1 LGGDERRI
9 VGEIN
14 CTNITKVWGVGTP
27 REVEALDNV
36 SFSVRH
42 GEFLVII
49 GPSGCGKST
58 FLMLLAGLEM
68 PTSGTILHN
77 GQPITGP
84 DSDRSLIFQQPSLF
98 PWLSARD
105 NVAFGLRLQGV
116 GRRERRERAE
126 HFLRQVGLRD
136 FANKHPHEL
145 SGGMQQR
152 AAIARALCLGADVL
166 LMDEPFAA
174 LDVQTRFQMQ
184 SFLLDIWQGTG
195 KTVVFVTHHIDEAVY
210 LADRVIILTARPGR
224 LLDSVSITMPRP
236 RNVISPDF
244 EQYRTLFVER
254 LRAEVMKAFQE
265 QELAEMLDTRIK

>member
-1 LGGDERRI
+1 
-9 VGEIN
+9 VGEIV
-14 CTNITKVWGVGTP
+14 CAHVTKVWGAGTA
-27 REVEALDNV
+27 REVAALDDV
-36 SFSVRH
+36 SLAVAH

-58 FLMLLAGLEM
+58 LLMMLAGLEM
-68 PTSGTILHN
+68 PTAGAMTYNGT
-77 GQPITGP
+77 PIEGP
-84 DSDRSLIFQQPSLF
+84 ASDRSLIFQQPSLF
-98 PWLSARD
+98 PWLSALD

-116 GRRERRERAE
+116 GRRERRERAQQ
-126 HFLRQVGLRD
+126 FLRQVGLRE
-136 FANKHPHEL
+136 FAHKHPHEL

-174 LDVQTRFQMQ
+174 LDVQTRFHMQ
-184 SFLLDIWQGTG
+184 SFLLDIWQGSG

-210 LADRVIILTARPGR
+210 LADRVVILTARPGR
-224 LLDSVSITMPRP
+224 ILDSVAIDMPRP

-244 EQYRTLFVER
+244 ERYRALLVDR
-254 LRAEVMKAFQE
+254 LRAEVTKAFQE

>member
-1 LGGDERRI
+1 
-9 VGEIN
+9 VGEIV
-14 CTNITKVWGVGTP
+14 CTAVTKVWGAGTA
-27 REVEALDNV
+27 REVVALESV
-36 SFSVRH
+36 SFAVRH

-58 FLMLLAGLEM
+58 LLMLLAGLEM
-68 PTSGTILHN
+68 PTSGSITCE

-84 DSDRSLIFQQPSLF
+84 DAERSLIFQQPSLF
-98 PWLSARD
+98 PWLSAMD
-105 NVAFGLRLQGV
+105 NVAFGLRLKGI
-116 GRRERRERAE
+116 GRKERRQRAE
-126 HFLRQVGLRD
+126 QFLRQVGLRE
-136 FANKHPHEL
+136 FAAKHPHEL

-184 SFLLDIWQGTG
+184 SFLLDIWQGSG

-210 LADRVIILTARPGR
+210 LADRVLILTARPGR

-244 EQYRTLFVER
+244 ERYRALFVER

>member
-1 LGGDERRI
+1 M
-9 VGEIN
+9 GEIV
-14 CTNITKVWGVGTP
+14 CTAVTKVWGADTA
-27 REVEALDNV
+27 REVVALETV
-36 SFSVRH
+36 SFAVRH

-58 FLMLLAGLEM
+58 LLMLLAGLEM
-68 PTSGTILHN
+68 PTSGSITYES
-77 GQPITGP
+77 QPITGP
-84 DSDRSLIFQQPSLF
+84 DAERSLIFQQPSLF
-98 PWLSARD
+98 PWLSAMD
-105 NVAFGLRLQGV
+105 NVAFGLRLKGI
-116 GRRERRERAE
+116 GRKERRQRAE
-126 HFLRQVGLRD
+126 QFLRQVGLRE
-136 FANKHPHEL
+136 FAAKHPHEL

-184 SFLLDIWQGTG
+184 SFLLDIWQGSG

-210 LADRVIILTARPGR
+210 LADRVLILTARPGR

-244 EQYRTLFVER
+244 ERYRALFVER

>member
-1 LGGDERRI
+1 VGDIRY
-9 VGEIN
+9 
-14 CTNITKVWGVGTP
+14 TNVTQIWGVDTS

-36 SFSVRH
+36 SFSVQQ

-58 FLMLLAGLEM
+58 LLTLLAGLEM
-68 PTSGTILHN
+68 PTSGTILYN
-77 GQPITGP
+77 GSPITGT
-84 DSDRSLIFQQPSLF
+84 DSDRSLIFQQPSLL
-98 PWLSARD
+98 PWLSTID
-105 NVAFGLRLQGV
+105 NVAFGLKLQGV
-116 GRRERRERAE
+116 KRRERRERAD

-136 FANKHPHEL
+136 FAGKHPHEL

-174 LDVQTRFQMQ
+174 LDVQTRYQMQ
-184 SFLLDIWQGTG
+184 SFLLDIWQGTE

-210 LADRVIILTARPGR
+210 LADRVLILTARPGR
-224 LLDSVSITMPRP
+224 LLDNVDIDMPRP
-236 RNVISPDF
+236 RNVISPEF
-244 EQYRTLFVER
+244 ERYRALFIER
-254 LRAEVMKAFQE
+254 LRAEVTKAFQE

>member
-1 LGGDERRI
+1 
-9 VGEIN
+9 VGEIV
-14 CTNITKVWGVGTP
+14 CTAVTKVWGAGTA
-27 REVEALDNV
+27 REVVALETV
-36 SFSVRH
+36 SFAVRH

-58 FLMLLAGLEM
+58 LLMLLAGLEM
-68 PTSGTILHN
+68 PTSGSITYE

-84 DSDRSLIFQQPSLF
+84 DAERSLIFQQPSLF
-98 PWLSARD
+98 PWLSAMD
-105 NVAFGLRLQGV
+105 NVAFGLRLKGI
-116 GRRERRERAE
+116 GRKERRQRAE
-126 HFLRQVGLRD
+126 QFLRQVGLRE
-136 FANKHPHEL
+136 FAAKHPHEL

-184 SFLLDIWQGTG
+184 SFLLDIWQGSG

-210 LADRVIILTARPGR
+210 LADRVLILTARPGR

-244 EQYRTLFVER
+244 ERYRALFVER